1 MDTDLGGENW
11 VGRRGED
18 PVPALCSRVF
28 RKRQGNFQSP
38 RNVFLHGRG
47 GAKNISCLY
56 RFEAE
61 IGERVSYMCNFLRVL
76 FIVNDGVV
84 YYDGDSNLIGV

>member
-11 VGRRGED
+11 IGRRGED

-56 RFEAE
+56 RFEADV
-61 IGERVSYMCNFLRVL
+61 GERVSVL
-76 FIVNDGVV
+76 QCRCGVQFSSFFF
-84 YYDGDSNLIGV
+84 DSLKC